1 MSVVAANNQVQ
12 SYQEIDAQ
20 SAVVASNSNNSSS
33 KLSGGDSVFS
43 YGLSVLFLFMEVLSE
58 QANAQYANMEAQSN
72 AARKAQEHAA
82 TVDGQIAD
90 LASGKTTELN
100 PEVKKYIEDNKIEI
114 DGVCFVNT
122 YGVIEWKNTT
132 TKCELLGEDGLK
144 YTYTISPG
152 QSSVGDS
159 VHHGSSQGNFF
170 ITSTVTSV
178 NTTTPTFTAGQLTAI
193 KGALDSTANRSTD
206 FVSTAQLQLQKQM
219 QTYNVCVSLINSM
232 QSMLAD
238 MNKTIAQG
246 IR

>member
-1 MSVVAANNQVQ
+1 MSVITINNEVEA
-12 SYQEIDAQ
+12 YQEVDAQ
-20 SAVVASNSNNSSS
+20 SAVVATKTNISSS
-33 KLSGGDSVFS
+33 KISDGDSVFS

-58 QANAQYANMEAQSN
+58 QANAQYANMEAQSA

-100 PEVKKYIEDNKIEI
+100 PEVRKFIEENKIEI
-114 DGVCFVNT
+114 DGICSIDSSGRFVWENEKTT
-122 YGVIEWKNTT
+122 YTYMHDNGQTFTSDTALSTDRTLYFVSSTT
-132 TKCELLGEDGLK
+132 TYPQ
-144 YTYTISPG
+144 YTT
-152 QSSVGDS
+152 
-159 VHHGSSQGNFF
+159 
-170 ITSTVTSV
+170 
-178 NTTTPTFTAGQLTAI
+178 GQLTAI

>member
-1 MSVVAANNQVQ
+1 MSVIAINNEVEA
-12 SYQEIDAQ
+12 YQEVDAQ
-20 SAVVASNSNNSSS
+20 STVVATKTNISSS
-33 KLSGGDSVFS
+33 KISGGDSVFS

-58 QANAQYANMEAQSN
+58 QANAQYANMEAQSA

-114 DGVCFVNT
+114 DGICFVNK
-122 YGVIEWKNTT
+122 YGKLEWNNTT
-132 TKCELLGEDGLK
+132 TTLTTMGDNGQY
-144 YTYTISPG
+144 YTTTISPG
-152 QSSVGDS
+152 QPYNLGRDEYFI
-159 VHHGSSQGNFF
+159 SQK
-170 ITSTVTSV
+170 
-178 NTTTPTFTAGQLTAI
+178 TTEPTFTAGQLTAI

>member
-1 MSVVAANNQVQ
+1 MSVVATNNQVQ

-20 SAVVASNSNNSSS
+20 SVVAASSSNNISS

-58 QANAQYANMEAQSN
+58 QANAQYANMESQSN
-72 AARKAQEHAA
+72 GARKAQEHASV
-82 TVDGQIAD
+82 VDGQIAD
-90 LASGKTTELN
+90 LASGKTTNLN

-114 DGVCFVNT
+114 DGVCFVNVH
-122 YGVIEWKNTT
+122 GVLEWNNTT
-132 TKCELLGEDGLK
+132 T
-144 YTYTISPG
+144 TVTIMSDNGQTQERKTSPG
-152 QSSVGDS
+152 APLYLENHEYFVSE
-159 VHHGSSQGNFF
+159 
-170 ITSTVTSV
+170 
-178 NTTTPTFTAGQLTAI
+178 TTTEPTFTAGQLTAI
-193 KGALDSTANRSTD
+193 KGALDSTANRATD
-206 FVSTAQLQLQKQM
+206 FVSTSQLQLQKQM